1 MSTIEGKVVAITG
14 ASSGIGEAAAR
25 LLAERGANVVVGAR
39 RSERLEKLVAAIQ
52 AKKGEARFRTLD
64 VTSREDMKAFM
75 DFSKAEFGRVDVL
88 VNNAGIMP
96 LSPMTALKIDE
107 WDRMI
112 DVNIRGVLNGI
123 AAVLPDMKARGSGH
137 IVNVASI
144 GAHVVVP
151 TGAVYCAT
159 KFAVWALSEG
169 LRQENPDIRV
179 PRLEMRPRMV
189 RSPVEICR
197 GTSPSQAP
205 KSRPRRKADPSP
217 MVATMALAMIG
228 PMPGTVIS
236 RWQASSLRARVS
248 ISEVTS
254 SRRVSR

>member
-1 MSTIEGKVVAITG
+1 MDNPRIAGVQRRTEIMSTIEGKVVAITG

-25 LLAERGANVVVGAR
+25 LLAERGAKVVVGAR

-75 DFSKAEFGRVDVL
+75 DFSKPEFGRVDVL

-96 LSPMTALKIDE
+96 LSPMTALKIEE

-123 AAVLPDMKARGSGH
+123 AAVPPDMKARGSGH

-179 PRLEMRPRMV
+179 TTI
-189 RSPVEICR
+189 SPGV
-197 GTSPSQAP
+197 
-205 KSRPRRKADPSP
+205 
-217 MVATMALAMIG
+217 VATELGDDISDQSAKQLLGDLRKTALTPDAIARAIAYAVEQ
-228 PMPGTVIS
+228 PDDVDVNEVIV
-236 RWQASSLRARVS
+236 RPT
-248 ISEVTS
+248 TS
-254 SRRVSR
+254 SF

>member
-25 LLAERGANVVVGAR
+25 LLAERGAKVVVGAR

-52 AKKGEARFRTLD
+52 AKNGEACFRTLD

-75 DFSKAEFGRVDVL
+75 DFGKAGFGRVDVL

-96 LSPMTALKIDE
+96 LSPMTALKVDE

-144 GAHVVVP
+144 GAHIVVP
-151 TGAVYCAT
+151 TAAVYSAT
-159 KFAVWALSEG
+159 KFAVWAISEG

-179 PRLEMRPRMV
+179 TTI
-189 RSPVEICR
+189 SPGV
-197 GTSPSQAP
+197 
-205 KSRPRRKADPSP
+205 
-217 MVATMALAMIG
+217 VATELGDDISDQSAKQLLGDLRKTALTPDAIARAIAYAVEQ
-228 PMPGTVIS
+228 PDDVDVNEVIV
-236 RWQASSLRARVS
+236 RPT
-248 ISEVTS
+248 TS
-254 SRRVSR
+254 SF